1 MAEFGTF
8 SLKDAIAPALQVQ
21 QMQLQQA
28 ETQGVLAKLA
38 RDEQARNQTQAIMQ
52 QFAGRPDEA
61 ADALLAA
68 GYVDAAKSVV
78 DIGNQKSKN
87 AADAFDRMRDT
98 LTTFKGMFDTV
109 GKSRDPIVAWKAL
122 RPGMVSLFEML
133 NPGQDMSEVLPENFD
148 AAALSQR
155 ASEIEDLVSGL
166 KRAQENGDPQTAAAL
181 QARIDKLTS
190 PAEPLVTIN
199 NTEQGAEGK
208 AVGGF
213 FGDTYKTIQTQGMGA
228 PTQIAKLNR
237 LDQLLDQVDTGK
249 FSGTMQFFKAA
260 AKDAGVDLEALG
272 IRDDV
277 APAEA
282 AAALANEMALDLR
295 STGDGGGMP
304 GAMSDKDREFLVA
317 MTPNLAQTAEGRK
330 LLISARKKML
340 ERQREVARLA
350 RDYRKNNGQLDEGFF
365 DELQTYS
372 DANPLFSDDDMT
384 TMETAR
390 LPVVSSPA
398 EAAKL
403 PPGARFRTP
412 DGRTMRT
419 ASDGSGS
426 ER

>member
-1 MAEFGTF
+1 M
-8 SLKDAIAPALQVQ
+8 K
-21 QMQLQQA
+21 
-28 ETQGVLAKLA
+28 
-38 RDEQARNQTQAIMQ
+38 
-52 QFAGRPDEA
+52 
-61 ADALLAA
+61 
-68 GYVDAAKSVV
+68 
-78 DIGNQKSKN
+78 
-87 AADAFDRMRDT
+87 
-98 LTTFKGMFDTV
+98 
-109 GKSRDPIVAWKAL
+109 
-122 RPGMVSLFEML
+122 
-133 NPGQDMSEVLPENFD
+133 PENFEEADD
-148 AAALSQR
+148 A
-155 ASEIEDLVSGL
+155 L
-166 KRAQENGDPQTAAAL
+166 KRRKLLADTLKAEREAKLGPEPKSAIAKLKQDLTNGLITPDDYEVAVKKELEGT
-181 QARIDKLTS
+181 
-190 PAEPLVTIN
+190 PLVTIN
-199 NTEQGAEGK
+199 NTEEDAEAK
-208 AVGGF
+208 AVGGY
-213 FGDTYKTIQTQGMGA
+213 FGDTYKTIQNQGMGA

-260 AKDAGVDLEALG
+260 AKDAGIDLEALG
-272 IRDDV
+272 IKDDV

-317 MTPNLAQTAEGRK
+317 MTPNIAQTAEGRK